1 MSGANVSASGG
12 AIMLRA
18 DILPSDVN
26 LPVAIVYDADGTVTN
41 ALLAKVP
48 VTQVPASAM
57 RPMVG

>member
-1 MSGANVSASGG
+1 
-12 AIMLRA
+12 MLPA